1 MGAPVRP
8 SSQSQDC
15 CSRQAVS
22 TAQAWLFLVGPWQD
36 LQEDLAPSPLCA
48 RPCCWGPLGQ
58 SVEGEKTSLA
68 GAAFL
73 L

>member
-8 SSQSQDC
+8 SSQSQDG

-22 TAQAWLFLVGPWQD
+22 MAQSWLFLVGPWQD
-36 LQEDLAPSPLCA
+36 LQEGLAPSPLCA
-48 RPCCWGPLGQ
+48 RPRCWGSLGQ
-58 SVEGEKTSLA
+58 WVEGEKTSLA